1 MEILLDQIGKRFRE
15 QWVFRH
21 LNLQLQTGDTLALLG
36 PNGSGKSTLLQIMAG
51 LLRPSEGQLH
61 ITDQQSGTLSPEQYI
76 AQVSFTAPYLELPE
90 ELPLR
95 ELIKHHFRF
104 RKARPTTQIEMLPT
118 QWLLGGEENRSVSEY
133 SSGMKQRVKLG
144 LALCTESAVVLLDE
158 PLTNLDDKGRDWYY
172 DLINQHRRD
181 RILIVASNRSEEYVF
196 CEKTLTM
203 QAKFS

>member
-21 LNLQLQTGDTLALLG
+21 LNLRLQSGDTLALLG

-61 ITDQQSGTLSPEQYI
+61 ITDQQSGTLSAEQYM

-104 RKARPTTQIEMLPT
+104 RTAQPGTQLEMLPT
-118 QWLLGGEENRSVSEY
+118 QWLLGGEANRAISEY

-144 LALCTESAVVLLDE
+144 LALCTDSAVVLLDE
-158 PLTNLDDKGRDWYY
+158 PLTNLDDQGRDWY
-172 DLINQHRRD
+172 DDQIRQHRQN
-181 RILIVASNRSEEYVF
+181 RILIVARNRPEEYVF
-196 CEKTLTM
+196 CDQTLTM
-203 QAKFS
+203 QANFR